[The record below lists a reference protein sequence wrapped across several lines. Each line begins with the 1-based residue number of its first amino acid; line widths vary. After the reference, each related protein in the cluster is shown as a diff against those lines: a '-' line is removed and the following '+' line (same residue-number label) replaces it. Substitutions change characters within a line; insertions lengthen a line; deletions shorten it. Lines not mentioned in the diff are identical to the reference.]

1 MHIIKSVGV
10 LSVAKIMGAVYGV
23 GGLLFLP
30 IFLLVGLVSSI
41 VGGRDHP
48 FGALAGLAMGI
59 MYPILCGVMGFLTG
73 AIGAALYNLAAKWI
87 GGIQL
92 ELHSGS
98 LQAGQWTPPTAS
110 AGS

>member
-1 MHIIKSVGV
+1 V
-10 LSVAKIMGAVYGV
+10 LSVAKIMGVIYAV

-48 FGALAGLAMGI
+48 FGAVAGLATGI
-59 MYPILCGVMGFLTG
+59 MFPILYGVMGFILG
-73 AIGAALYNLAAKWI
+73 AIGASLYNLVAKWI

-92 ELHSGS
+92 ELHSES
-98 LQAGQWTPPTAS
+98 LQAGQWRGPQGA
-110 AGS
+110 